1 MYSNV
6 FDTVNTE
13 TTDRINFEGLLY
25 TSILSGNHPTLSLSQ
40 VIDSG
45 ALLAMLENDQSNHFL
60 RFIKK
65 GYIRVALYG
74 KLCGNR
80 DEIICHL
87 SERLDACAKNPD
99 VFIFSGLPFL
109 YENNRYKERLPSIF
123 KNMNYALLKNK
134 SFGTYLADKAGMGQ
148 DNDEKEH
155 ISQID
160 NYLSSVRKI
169 EHAVRG
175 QYVLPRKSSTVDIK
189 LYKRFLKYSSIYIRE
204 VDNSEYSESMKELKA
219 RVESQIG
226 KPGWEGLLDSRSFLY
241 KLLSATKCSS
251 DANKELKAIID
262 LCYNEKVAASIVDNE
277 SDIMVNNSNLAFTQI
292 YSERLD
298 QDDNLDKVD
307 QKLELVKNSRY
318 YSKQI
323 YTWELLDQIIQNV
336 ESHITKPDEWYD
348 CVQRYCGEL
357 AGQELRIKRERIF
370 KGILNFMV
378 TSLTDNSL
386 RSISDR
392 LIQDSDFKKIGINLL
407 IDAVICLTSGTI
419 KHIVSKADN
428 DKKDIDS
435 DAQQRIIKE
444 LLTQTSLLK
453 KDYNNDNDI
462 SDIDKR

>member
-60 RFIKK
+60 RFIEK
-65 GYIRVALYG
+65 GYVRVALYG
-74 KLCGNR
+74 NRNGNR
-80 DEIICHL
+80 DEIIYHL
-87 SERLDACAKNPD
+87 SERLNACAKNPN

-123 KNMNYALLKNK
+123 SNMNDALLNNT
-134 SFGTYLADKAGMGQ
+134 SFGTYLANNSGMTQ
-148 DNDEKEH
+148 DDTEKKH
-155 ISQID
+155 ILQIN

-169 EHAVRG
+169 ENAVRR
-175 QYVLPRKSSTVDIK
+175 QYVLPQESTVDIK

-219 RVESQIG
+219 RIESQIG

-241 KLLSATKCSS
+241 KLLSATRCSS
-251 DANKELKAIID
+251 DAYRELKSVID

-277 SDIMVNNSNLAFTQI
+277 SDIMVNNCNLAFTQI

-298 QDDNLDKVD
+298 QDDNIDKVD
-307 QKLELVKNSRY
+307 QKLELVRNSRK
-318 YSKQI
+318 YSKQVF
-323 YTWELLDQIIQNV
+323 TWELLDQIIENV
-336 ESHITKPDEWYD
+336 ENHITKPEEWYD
-348 CVQRYCGEL
+348 CVQRYCSEL
-357 AGQELRIKRERIF
+357 ANQELKIKREQLMI
-370 KGILNFMV
+370 GILSFMA
-378 TSLTDNSL
+378 TSLTANNL
-386 RSISDR
+386 NAITDR
-392 LIQDSDFKKIGINLL
+392 LIQDSDLKKIGIGLL
-407 IDAVICLTSGTI
+407 TDAVVCLISGTI
-419 KHIVSKADN
+419 NHIAYQALNNKKAN
-428 DKKDIDS
+428 DS
-435 DAQQRIIKE
+435 DVQQTIIKE

-453 KDYNNDNDI
+453 KDYNKGNDI
-462 SDIDKR
+462 SDISIKR